1 MTLLRRPVLVALV
14 ALASC
19 GGAEDPAPGP
29 SNGADTPDAAVTE
42 LVAAFDAPDFDSA
55 ARLAMPGQAAL
66 ASLAE
71 GASFGDV
78 AEALRGDGRLVSS
91 NFWSGFAQGAGDYL
105 TTGVAVTAAGSEEV
119 SAVEFQRVVVTLQD
133 GTDRSVFARESDGY
147 RIDLFASFGGGMAA
161 RMIQPV
167 ERLVI
172 TQTDDARL
180 ILAELRNVVPSL
192 MVAAQNPDLLPTVRN
207 DLTRLIEV
215 ITRTG

>member
-1 MTLLRRPVLVALV
+1 
-14 ALASC
+14 
-19 GGAEDPAPGP
+19 
-29 SNGADTPDAAVTE
+29 
-42 LVAAFDAPDFDSA
+42 
-55 ARLAMPGQAAL
+55 MPGHAAL

-78 AEALRGDGRLVSS
+78 AEALRGDGHLVSS

-105 TTGVAVTAAGSEEV
+105 TPGVTIAASGAEEV
-119 SAVEFQRVVVTLQD
+119 AGVEFQRVVVTLQD
-133 GTDRSVFARESDGY
+133 GTDRPVYVRDSNGY

-161 RMIQPV
+161 RMLQPA

-172 TQTDDARL
+172 TQTEDARL
-180 ILAELRNVVPSL
+180 ILAELREVVPSL
-192 MVAAQNPDLLPTVRN
+192 TLATQNPDLMPSIRN

>member
-1 MTLLRRPVLVALV
+1 MGRLERLTLVAVL
-14 ALASC
+14 ALAAC
-19 GGAEDPAPGP
+19 GGDGDPTPGP
-29 SNGADTPDAAVTE
+29 DNGAETPEAAVTE
-42 LVAAFDAPDFDSA
+42 LVAAFAAPDFDGA
-55 ARLAMPGQAAL
+55 ARLAMPGHAAL

-78 AEALRGDGRLVSS
+78 AEALRGDGHVVSS

-105 TTGVAVTAAGSEEV
+105 TPGVSIAASGSEQM
-119 SAVEFQRVVVTLQD
+119 SDVEFQRVIVTLQD
-133 GTDRSVFARESDGY
+133 GTDRPVFVRDSDGY
-147 RIDLFASFGGGMAA
+147 RIDLFASFGGAMAA
-161 RMIQPV
+161 RMLQPV

-180 ILAELRNVVPSL
+180 ILSELRSVVPSL
-192 MVAAQNPDLLPTVRN
+192 TLATLNPDLMPSVRN